1 MTIALAST
9 LDVLDMPV
17 DFDASDIDLDW
28 HKARDNTHTAQV
40 RALQAAL
47 IAGEQS
53 GKPTPIDF
61 ATFKARM
68 RADHERAH
76 AH

>member
-1 MTIALAST
+1 MTIAL
-9 LDVLDMPV
+9 DMPV
-17 DFDASDIDLDW
+17 GFDAPDIRLNW
-28 HKARDNTHTAQV
+28 HKAHDNTHTAQV
-40 RALQAAL
+40 HALQAAL

-53 GKPTPIDF
+53 GKPYPIDF
-61 ATFKARM
+61 AAFKARM